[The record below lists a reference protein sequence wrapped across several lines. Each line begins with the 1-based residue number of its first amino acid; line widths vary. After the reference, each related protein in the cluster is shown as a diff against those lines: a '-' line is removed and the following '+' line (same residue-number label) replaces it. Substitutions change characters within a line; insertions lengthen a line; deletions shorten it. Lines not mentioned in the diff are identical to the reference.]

1 MASPPHSRDRAEP
14 MGVVRGLCWALE
26 RGPRTRE
33 TQLLLLWS
41 LGFRKAQVKH
51 GCDTCPHGPEQAEMQ
66 CSLAVTM
73 AVRECPE
80 DSSRR

>member
-1 MASPPHSRDRAEP
+1 MLGPGERPEDKGKTAAASLEF
-14 MGVVRGLCWALE
+14 GVQESTGY
-26 RGPRTRE
+26 P
-33 TQLLLLWS
+33 
-41 LGFRKAQVKH
+41 KH

-73 AVRECPE
+73 AVGEWPE